1 MFDALDTGG
10 LRVAEPE
17 VSTPPLGRLLVERG
31 HLTDEQLQTA
41 LDEHARTGLPLGQ
54 VLISLSY
61 VTATTVAQALATQQ
75 GGLVKTEYG
84 LSTGFGTPG
93 LVAFPP
99 ISPPAS
105 APPAAAWIA
114 QAPEAAAPEAEAEAV
129 VAQAVVAQAV
139 EAQAVE
145 AEVVQAETVVAE
157 VVEVEVVALPV
168 PEIEQVVV
176 VQGPDPELVAAQA
189 RITDLEMELAAV
201 GLAEERIQALETE
214 LATARMD
221 AARIPALEVDLAAA
235 RQAGAERDERE
246 RELQQARAE
255 LEATRNELAAYAADR
270 ATIIETLRAAQERLH
285 EVETAAV
292 FQQPRTAS
300 PFAWQS

>member
-31 HLTDEQLQTA
+31 HVTEEQLQTA

-61 VTATTVAQALATQQ
+61 VTAATVAQALATQQ

-84 LSTGFGTPG
+84 LATGFGTPG
-93 LVAFPP
+93 LVSFPP

-105 APPAAAWIA
+105 APLAAAWIA
-114 QAPEAAAPEAEAEAV
+114 PAPEA
-129 VAQAVVAQAV
+129 
-139 EAQAVE
+139 
-145 AEVVQAETVVAE
+145 
-157 VVEVEVVALPV
+157 EVVALPV
-168 PEIEQVVV
+168 PEIEIEQVAV

-189 RITDLEMELAAV
+189 RITELEMELAAV
-201 GLAEERIQALETE
+201 GLAEERIQSLESE

-235 RQAGAERDERE
+235 RQAEAERDARE
-246 RELQQARAE
+246 QELQQAQAE
-255 LEATRNELAAYAADR
+255 LETTRSELAAYAADR
-270 ATIIETLRAAQERLH
+270 ATMIETLRAAQERLH

-292 FQQPRTAS
+292 FQQPRAAS

>member
-129 VAQAVVAQAV
+129 VAQAVV
-139 EAQAVE
+139 AQAVE

>member
-1 MFDALDTGG
+1 MFDALGTGD

-31 HLTDEQLQTA
+31 HLTEEQLQAA
-41 LDEHARTGLPLGQ
+41 LDEHARTGFPLGQ

-61 VTATTVAQALATQQ
+61 VTAATVAQALATQQ

-93 LVAFPP
+93 LVSFPP

-105 APPAAAWIA
+105 APLPASWV
-114 QAPEAAAPEAEAEAV
+114 APPPEAEV
-129 VAQAVVAQAV
+129 V
-139 EAQAVE
+139 ETEIVE
-145 AEVVQAETVVAE
+145 AEVV
-157 VVEVEVVALPV
+157 ALRV
-168 PEIEQVVV
+168 PELVPELVPEPVVV

-189 RITDLEMELAAV
+189 RITELEMELASV
-201 GLAEERIQALETE
+201 GLAEERIQSLESE
-214 LATARMD
+214 LATARMN

-235 RQAGAERDERE
+235 RQAEIERDACE
-246 RELQQARAE
+246 RELQQAQVE

-270 ATIIETLRAAQERLH
+270 ATMIETLRAAQERLH
-285 EVETAAV
+285 EVEAAAV
-292 FQQPRTAS
+292 VQQPRAAS

>member
-1 MFDALDTGG
+1 MFDALGTGG
-10 LRVAEPE
+10 VRVAEPE

-31 HLTDEQLQTA
+31 HLTEEQLQTA
-41 LDEHARTGLPLGQ
+41 LDEQARTGLPLGQ
-54 VLISLSY
+54 VLISLGY
-61 VTATTVAQALATQQ
+61 VTAATVAQALATQQ

-105 APPAAAWIA
+105 APLAAAWIG
-114 QAPEAAAPEAEAEAV
+114 QAPEAAAPVALEAPEAP
-129 VAQAVVAQAV
+129 QA
-139 EAQAVE
+139 
-145 AEVVQAETVVAE
+145 
-157 VVEVEVVALPV
+157 EVVALPV
-168 PEIEQVVV
+168 PEIEPVAV
-176 VQGPDPELVAAQA
+176 VQGPDPELVAAQV
-189 RITDLEMELAAV
+189 RITELEMELAAV
-201 GLAEERIQALETE
+201 GLAEERIQSLETE

-235 RQAGAERDERE
+235 RQAEAERDARE
-246 RELQQARAE
+246 RELQQAQAE
-255 LEATRNELAAYAADR
+255 LEATRNELEAYAADR
-270 ATIIETLRAAQERLH
+270 ATMIETLRAAQERLH

>member
-1 MFDALDTGG
+1 MFDALDPGG

-114 QAPEAAAPEAEAEAV
+114 QAPEAAAPEAEAV
-129 VAQAVVAQAV
+129 VAQAVV
-139 EAQAVE
+139 AQAVE

-235 RQAGAERDERE
+235 RQAEAERDERE

-255 LEATRNELAAYAADR
+255 LESTRNELAAYAADR
-270 ATIIETLRAAQERLH
+270 ATMIETLRAAQERLH

-292 FQQPRTAS
+292 FEQPRTAS

>member
-1 MFDALDTGG
+1 MFDALGTGG
-10 LRVAEPE
+10 VRVAELE
-17 VSTPPLGRLLVERG
+17 VAAPPLGRLLVERG
-31 HLTDEQLQTA
+31 HLTEEQLQAA

-75 GGLVKTEYG
+75 GGLAKTEFG

-93 LVAFPP
+93 LVTFPP

-105 APPAAAWIA
+105 APLAASWVTPAP
-114 QAPEAAAPEAEAEAV
+114 QAETPVAEI
-129 VAQAVVAQAV
+129 
-139 EAQAVE
+139 VE
-145 AEVVQAETVVAE
+145 AEVVALP
-157 VVEVEVVALPV
+157 LPV
-168 PEIEQVVV
+168 PVPEPEPVAVV
-176 VQGPDPELVAAQA
+176 VQGPDPELLAAQA
-189 RITDLEMELAAV
+189 RITELELELASA
-201 GLAEERIQALETE
+201 GLAEERIQSLESE

-235 RQAGAERDERE
+235 RQAEAERDERE
-246 RELQQARAE
+246 RDLQQAQAE

-270 ATIIETLRAAQERLH
+270 ATMIETLRAAQERVQ
-285 EVETAAV
+285 EVEAAVV

>member
-1 MFDALDTGG
+1 MFDALGTGG
-10 LRVAEPE
+10 VRVAEPE
-17 VSTPPLGRLLVERG
+17 VSAPPLGRLLVERG
-31 HLTDEQLQTA
+31 HLTEEQLQTA
-41 LDEHARTGLPLGQ
+41 LDEHTRTGLPLGQ

-75 GGLVKTEYG
+75 GGLIKTEYG

-93 LVAFPP
+93 IVTVPP

-105 APPAAAWIA
+105 APLAASWV
-114 QAPEAAAPEAEAEAV
+114 PRAPEAETPQAKV
-129 VAQAVVAQAV
+129 VALPDVVALP
-139 EAQAVE
+139 EI
-145 AEVVQAETVVAE
+145 VALP
-157 VVEVEVVALPV
+157 EVVALPV
-168 PEIEQVVV
+168 PEIAQVAVV
-176 VQGPDPELVAAQA
+176 VQGPDPELLAAQA
-189 RITDLEMELAAV
+189 RITELEMELAAV
-201 GLAEERIQALETE
+201 GLAEERIQSLESE

-235 RQAGAERDERE
+235 RQAETERDARE
-246 RELQQARAE
+246 RELQQAQAE

-270 ATIIETLRAAQERLH
+270 ATMIETLRAAQERVQ
-285 EVETAAV
+285 EVEAAAV

>member
-1 MFDALDTGG
+1 MFDALGTGG
-10 LRVAEPE
+10 ARVPE
-17 VSTPPLGRLLVERG
+17 LEVAAPPLGRLLVERG
-31 HLTDEQLQTA
+31 HLTEEQLQAA

-75 GGLVKTEYG
+75 GGLVKTEFG
-84 LSTGFGTPG
+84 LATGFGTPG

-99 ISPPAS
+99 VSPPAS
-105 APPAAAWIA
+105 APLGASWI
-114 QAPEAAAPEAEAEAV
+114 AAAPEAETP
-129 VAQAVVAQAV
+129 QA
-139 EAQAVE
+139 
-145 AEVVQAETVVAE
+145 
-157 VVEVEVVALPV
+157 EVVALPL

-176 VQGPDPELVAAQA
+176 AQGPDPELVAAQA
-189 RITDLEMELAAV
+189 RIAELEMELAAT
-201 GLAEERIQALETE
+201 GLAEERIQSLETE

-235 RQAGAERDERE
+235 REAEAERDARE
-246 RELQQARAE
+246 QELQQAQAE

-270 ATIIETLRAAQERLH
+270 ATMIETLRAAQERLH

-292 FQQPRTAS
+292 LQQPRTAS